1 VRKPSAQ
8 RSPRDLRLVEGVI
21 SRLPLLHSASPAQ
34 RAALAPQCWTL
45 LASRGDTLARR
56 GEPLPGVLALAY
68 GSVKLSLRN
77 AENEERV
84 LRLVSA
90 GQSFGEAT
98 ALLALPCQFEALAL
112 AESKLVVL
120 PPAVLFGLVERDPRI
135 ARGILTTLA
144 EGTVQLLSEMESA
157 TLRRSSQRLAAYLDS
172 LAGPAAVPGPR
183 TVQLP
188 ASKTLIAAR
197 LGIAQETL
205 SRLLRRLADEGMIAV
220 SRREITILDGAGLAK
235 RANGSLTG

>member
-1 VRKPSAQ
+1 VGKPSPH

-34 RAALAPQCWTL
+34 RAALARQCSTL
-45 LASRGDTLARR
+45 PAWRGDILARR
-56 GEPLPGVLALAY
+56 GEPLPGVFALAY

-120 PPAVLFGLVERDPRI
+120 PPAVLLGLVERDPRI
-135 ARGILTTLA
+135 ARGIITTVA

-157 TLRRSSQRLAAYLDS
+157 TLRRGSQRLAAYLDS
-172 LAGPAAVPGPR
+172 LAGPAIPGPR

-205 SRLLRRLADEGMIAV
+205 SRLLRRLADDGMIAV

-235 RANGSLTG
+235 RANSGLTG